1 MPQYWLIKSEPYKF
15 SWDDLVRLQRDH
27 WDGIRNFQAR
37 NHLKAMELGDLC
49 LFYHSNEG
57 KEIVGIC
64 EVVKT
69 YYPDPTDETGQW
81 VVVDVVPLKPFRRF
95 VTLAEI
101 KATSA
106 LANMV
111 LLKQMRLSV
120 SPVRE
125 EEFEY
130 LLQMGQTT
138 L

>member
-1 MPQYWLIKSEPYKF
+1 MPQYWLMKSEPYKF
-15 SWDDLVRLQRDH
+15 SWDDLLRLQRDH

-69 YYPDPTDETGQW
+69 YYPDPTDDTGQW
-81 VVVDVVPLKPFRRF
+81 VVVDVVPLKPFHRF

-101 KATSA
+101 KATPA

-130 LLQMGQTT
+130 LLHMGQTT

>member
-69 YYPDPTDETGQW
+69 YYPDPTDDTGQW